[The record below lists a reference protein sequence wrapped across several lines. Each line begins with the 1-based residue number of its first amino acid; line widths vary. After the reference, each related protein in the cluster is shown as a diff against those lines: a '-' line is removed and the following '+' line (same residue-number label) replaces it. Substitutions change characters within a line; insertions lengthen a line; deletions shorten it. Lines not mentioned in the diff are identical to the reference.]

1 MIDFSS
7 VPMTRQLTLRTVMRT
22 VLDRGPISRA
32 ELARLTG
39 LSKQTMSEVFR
50 ELEEGGWLEVTG
62 HTKGGVGRSAAM
74 YEVRA
79 DRALVFGADVG
90 GTKIQAALADMQG
103 TIVAEAVEPTDP
115 AGGGAVLSQIAGL
128 AVRLAGEAGL
138 GIERV
143 LVGTVGIPGAYN
155 ARTRELTMV
164 PNIEGLEG
172 PDFAGRLTAEVGF
185 EMLVGNDVNMGAKG
199 EQWLGEGR
207 NVDSFVFIAL
217 GTGIG
222 MGVINDRQIIR
233 GARGAAG
240 EIATLPVGANPY
252 DARTFK
258 SGALESTIGSAGISG
273 HYAGLTGRAGVS
285 VREIMDSVATD
296 PFAAATVDE
305 VGRTLAAAILAVSAV
320 VDPERVILGGSIG
333 ARPELLARVAHYL
346 PLCMPAAPVC
356 TISTLGSRASLL
368 GTIATSLDRL
378 RENLFELSGYDPAR
392 AAVPA
397 VEAAR

>member
-22 VLDRGPISRA
+22 VLDRGPTSRA

-39 LSKQTMSEVFR
+39 LSKQTMSEVVR
-50 ELEEGGWLEVTG
+50 ELEEGGWLTMTG
-62 HTKGGVGRSAAM
+62 HARGGVGRSAAI

-90 GTKIQAALADMQG
+90 GTKIKAALADIRG
-103 TIVAEAVEPTDP
+103 TIVAEAEVPTDP
-115 AGGGAVLSQIAGL
+115 AGGETVLSQIASL
-128 AVRLAGEAGL
+128 RKRLAKKAGL
-138 GIERV
+138 GTDRI

-155 ARTRELTMV
+155 ARTRELAMM
-164 PNIEGLEG
+164 PNIAGLEG
-172 PDFAGRLTAEVGF
+172 PDFAGRLAERVGI

-207 NVDSFVFIAL
+207 DVDSFVFIAL

-222 MGVINDRQIIR
+222 MGVINERHLVR

-240 EIATLPVGANPY
+240 EISTLPIGGNPF
-252 DARTFK
+252 DGRTFK
-258 SGALESTIGSAGISG
+258 AGALESAIGSAGIAG
-273 HYAGLTGRAGVS
+273 HYAGLTGRTGVT
-285 VREIMDSVATD
+285 VREIIDSVATD

-305 VGRTLAAAILAVSAV
+305 VARTLAAAVLAVSAV

-333 ARPELLARVAHYL
+333 ARPELLARLEHYL
-346 PLCMPAAPVC
+346 PLCMPNAPAC

-378 RENLFELSGYDPAR
+378 RENLFELPGYEIAR
-392 AAVPA
+392 TATA
-397 VEAAR
+397 EAAQ